1 MVDSPPEHGSNTSSR
16 SWVAQGSGECVREL
30 SLTGS
35 LYEMGGMRVGV
46 FLLLSAYVI
55 LI

>member
-1 MVDSPPEHGSNTSSR
+1 MTVRRDMVAIRARDHG
-16 SWVAQGSGECVREL
+16 VAQGSGECVREL

-35 LYEMGGMRVGV
+35 LYEMGGMIVGV
-46 FLLLSAYVI
+46 FVFLSAYVI